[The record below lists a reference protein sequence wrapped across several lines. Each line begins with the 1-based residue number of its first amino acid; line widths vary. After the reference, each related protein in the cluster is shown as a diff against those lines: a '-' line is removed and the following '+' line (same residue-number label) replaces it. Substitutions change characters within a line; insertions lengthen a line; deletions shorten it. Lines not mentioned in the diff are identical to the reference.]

1 MTLPAE
7 SFEERKNLA
16 TSVNSHKRVFMAV
29 ANFTMGATRERLEYK
44 VFLIESFE
52 EAMHCRLQHLD
63 DKISIF
69 ISVSGYIH
77 KLIINGRC
85 YS

>member
-16 TSVNSHKRVFMAV
+16 TPVNSHKRVFMAV

-52 EAMHCRLQHLD
+52 EAMHCRLQHLE
-63 DKISIF
+63 DKTSLFKRIDCKNIM
-69 ISVSGYIH
+69 YIRY
-77 KLIINGRC
+77 IM
-85 YS
+85 

>member
-16 TSVNSHKRVFMAV
+16 TSVNSHKRGFMAV
-29 ANFTMGATRERLEYK
+29 ANFTMGATRERPEYK

-52 EAMHCRLQHLD
+52 EATMHCRLQNVE
-63 DKISIF
+63 DKTSLFKRI
-69 ISVSGYIH
+69 
-77 KLIINGRC
+77 
-85 YS
+85 

>member
-16 TSVNSHKRVFMAV
+16 TPVNSHKRVFMAV

-52 EAMHCRLQHLD
+52 EAMHCRLQNLE
-63 DKISIF
+63 DKTSLFKRIDCKNIM
-69 ISVSGYIH
+69 
-77 KLIINGRC
+77 
-85 YS
+85 